1 MAPCKPLRFFHL
13 YILTLLWYEAAGD
26 PERFLRGTNSCDRM
40 SHQADR
46 EKRVV
51 HDEDHEIVLS
61 CRNGD
66 DEAFG
71 ILVER
76 HQRKVFNIALR
87 MTGDDDEACEVVQE
101 AFLAAF
107 RAIRKFRG
115 DAKFSTWLYGIV
127 VNVIRTRL
135 KQTSKR
141 RRTTVSID
149 DPPDGPGGHLTGDGA
164 DALEILE
171 KKDVRATVQHC
182 ISTLDEEFREILVL
196 RDIQGF
202 SYEEIGDILNV
213 PEGTV
218 KSRLF
223 RARDAMKK
231 CLKQNLGE
239 L

>member
-1 MAPCKPLRFFHL
+1 
-13 YILTLLWYEAAGD
+13 
-26 PERFLRGTNSCDRM
+26 M
-40 SHQADR
+40 SNQADR
-46 EKRVV
+46 DKRVI
-51 HDEDHEIVLS
+51 HDEDHEVVLS
-61 CRNGD
+61 CRKGD

-76 HQRKVFNIALR
+76 HQRKVFNMALR
-87 MTGDDDEACEVVQE
+87 MTGDYDEACEVVQE

-115 DAKFSTWLYGIV
+115 DAKFSTWLYGIM

-135 KQTSKR
+135 RQASKR
-141 RRTTVSID
+141 RETAVSID

-164 DALEILE
+164 DALEVLE
-171 KKDVRATVQHC
+171 KKDVRAKVQQC
-182 ISTLDEEFREILVL
+182 ISALDEEFREVLVL

-213 PEGTV
+213 PEGTI

-223 RARDAMKK
+223 RARGAMKN
-231 CLKQNLGE
+231 CLKKNLGE